1 MLPNN
6 FGCLRKVEECF
17 HLCSNILGTLDK
29 GLGLLPKPLVFCEYR
44 LMYILTLNPKPLGDD
59 GCVDHAVVIPLVHV

>member
-1 MLPNN
+1 M
-6 FGCLRKVEECF
+6 VST
-17 HLCSNILGTLDK
+17 HLCSMTTQGLGHSQNK

>member
-1 MLPNN
+1 MTTQ
-6 FGCLRKVEECF
+6 G
-17 HLCSNILGTLDK
+17 LGHSQNK